1 MLPLAWPQQ
10 QKVKEQH
17 HVSRSTFYG
26 MQEDLTIQTRN
37 SKSTKVFLSGLA
49 HAKTLP
55 KVWCTSHG
63 RRAGHDGLR
72 HALFAV
78 PRFGWALHF
87 GLRAR
92 ARRFLKRATFAQTHL
107 LNLTH

>member
-1 MLPLAWPQQ
+1 MLPPMLPLAWPQQ

-37 SKSTKVFLSGLA
+37 NKSTKVFLSGLA

-63 RRAGHDGLR
+63 RRAGHNGLDVTLSSQCPDMAG
-72 HALFAV
+72 HSSMM
-78 PRFGWALHF
+78 
-87 GLRAR
+87 AR
-92 ARRFLKRATFAQTHL
+92 ARTYLLK
-107 LNLTH
+107 N